1 MQRKSVVGAFALVA
15 LVFTDSLQAR
25 PAESER
31 PNEMTAVLASALG
44 VRFVEGS
51 TSSVIVERNG
61 QEYVVDLASRTI
73 RENKD
78 SAQNTASPARLQQA
92 ASPSSPTDDKNLGAR
107 VFSEQCAT
115 CHGVDGKGSSSAGT
129 PDLTDKRVQAAL
141 TDEVILSTIRNGK
154 PGTKMQ
160 PWAGKLS
167 DAEIRSVAATVR
179 SLGSGQDLP
188 RPNIYIPA
196 DDFVYTLPT
205 GRSLARHGFYINFTH
220 RFPYNP
226 SFSGR
231 ALGDMLLSLDG
242 FSIPSFGFR
251 FGVTDKLSVSAYRS
265 PSAINRPIEF
275 MVAYNFLDEQREQP
289 LNATVRVSEDGQ
301 DNFSQN
307 FTTNFE
313 LVLSRSVSR
322 HVQFYGVPTVSLG
335 NRRLISKPGALEDPP
350 PNLPAIN
357 SFSLGVGGA
366 FNIRPTVALVA
377 EVMPTLVNGRDLGI
391 HRPSYGFG
399 IQKRVRGHA
408 FTLGFSNGPGSVVSQ
423 RAATRATFVGNPS
436 GDKPS
441 GLFIGFDLMR
451 QLH

>member
-1 MQRKSVVGAFALVA
+1 MQRKSLVWVLALVVLA
-15 LVFTDSLQAR
+15 GTESFQAR
-25 PAESER
+25 TVESER
-31 PNEMTAVLASALG
+31 PNEVTAPLASALG

-51 TSSVIVERNG
+51 TSLVIVERNG
-61 QEYVVDLASRTI
+61 QEYVVDLVGKTI

-78 SAQNTASPARLQQA
+78 TAENAVTAARLQQA
-92 ASPSSPTDDKNLGAR
+92 GSSLSPTDDRNLGVR
-107 VFSEQCAT
+107 VFQQHCTT
-115 CHGVDGKGSSSAGT
+115 CHGADGKGLRSAGT
-129 PDLTDKRVQAAL
+129 PDLTDKRVQTTL
-141 TDEVILSTIRNGK
+141 TDETILNTIRNGK
-154 PGTKMQ
+154 PGTAMQ

-179 SLGSGQDLP
+179 SLGSGQELP
-188 RPNIYIPA
+188 KANIYIPA
-196 DDFVYTLPT
+196 DDYVYTLPT

-231 ALGDMLLSLDG
+231 GLGDMLLSLDG
-242 FSIPSFGFR
+242 FAIPSFGFR
-251 FGVTDKLSVSAYRS
+251 YGVTDKLSVSVYRS
-265 PSAINRPIEF
+265 PSAISRPIEF
-275 MVAYNFLDEQREQP
+275 MAAYNFLDEQNEQP
-289 LNATVRVSEDGQ
+289 LNASVRVSADGQ

-313 LVLSRSVSR
+313 VILSKSVSR
-322 HVQFYGVPTVSLG
+322 NVQFYGVPTVSLG
-335 NRRLISKPGALEDPP
+335 SRRLISKPGALEDPP
-350 PNLPAIN
+350 PNLPGIN

-377 EVMPTLVNGRDLGI
+377 DVIPTLVNGRELGI
-391 HRPSYGFG
+391 HRPAYGFG

-408 FTLGFSNGPGSVVSQ
+408 FTLGFSNNPGTVVSQ
-423 RAATRATFVGNPS
+423 RAGTRATFVGDPS
-436 GDKPS
+436 ADKPA